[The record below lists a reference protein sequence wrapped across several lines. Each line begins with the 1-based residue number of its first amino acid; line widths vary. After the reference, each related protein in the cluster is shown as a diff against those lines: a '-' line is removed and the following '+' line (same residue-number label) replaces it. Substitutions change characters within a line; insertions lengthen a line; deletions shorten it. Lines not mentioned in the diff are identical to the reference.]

1 MDTIKYWLKL
11 FLFKSISFQKESL
24 KLTLIESLLTFT
36 IIYFLI
42 SFAILGIF
50 IFSYFFIN
58 TNNNRIPDYFLY
70 DTILNIIRALSIGLY
85 AGIYCILIARLI
97 LKIEPIKIK
106 NNSSFIKPILSL
118 SFGAISGFIFAIG
131 LVQLSQGTFGG
142 FLGGIFGGI
151 SAGIFGGFLHTI
163 LLGFTPFLNRS
174 LLTASI
180 GGIVGAIFTNYMGGI
195 LGGVISG
202 LISYYE
208 KPSTASLLG
217 IISTTII
224 VLIYTLL
231 NLNSFSITNT
241 QIQQYFL
248 TLLPTYLIV
257 YFKLYYIP
265 IYLIQL
271 ILAKKSRN
279 PFNILHLSPLYLDE
293 LINIPL
299 PYLENWLI
307 YLLNK
312 NEQKG
317 LAEILYIVNKNSRYK
332 TLAHNALFKYLTQ
345 NLVLINE
352 FPDFKKIDIFLKKYY
367 FQDNS
372 LLLEPSILYQLL
384 DDISQSFKEYLFLSQ
399 SNFKLKALNDIIN
412 SIEKLQGE
420 IYLTPA
426 PIGSFFESES
436 KKWLMICEQEKLVL
450 IKGNNLTI
458 LDNPY
463 IFGNPLKKKDQK
475 VFFGRE
481 SLIKEIEDSLFSSN
495 KNASLLLYGKRRTG
509 KSSILLNLPHN
520 SFEIIYIDCQDS
532 KWSESDQAFCYNL
545 AKSLY
550 NILQKNNLN
559 LSSEKPKLVDF
570 FENSFTKLDT
580 IIEEITNLWQ
590 QKYKKILLAFDEY
603 EALGIANKRGDITD
617 KVFGKLRNFTQHNDN
632 IFIILAGSHKF
643 TELLDIN
650 WSNYLINTKIIE
662 VGFLSR
668 NDVVKLITQPVVN
681 LKINEY
687 FIEKIISITNYQPY
701 LTQAFLHI
709 LITKL
714 NEYNSF
720 IINEKI
726 FNETQERIL
735 VASSGYFTDLWMN
748 NTDKEKQI
756 LINIAKNSKKN
767 TYNDELILLYEKEL
781 ISKKNNITDIHL
793 KLFKLWII
801 KNFTN

>member
-1 MDTIKYWLKL
+1 
-11 FLFKSISFQKESL
+11 
-24 KLTLIESLLTFT
+24 
-36 IIYFLI
+36 
-42 SFAILGIF
+42 
-50 IFSYFFIN
+50 
-58 TNNNRIPDYFLY
+58 
-70 DTILNIIRALSIGLY
+70 
-85 AGIYCILIARLI
+85 
-97 LKIEPIKIK
+97 
-106 NNSSFIKPILSL
+106 
-118 SFGAISGFIFAIG
+118 
-131 LVQLSQGTFGG
+131 
-142 FLGGIFGGI
+142 
-151 SAGIFGGFLHTI
+151 
-163 LLGFTPFLNRS
+163 
-174 LLTASI
+174 
-180 GGIVGAIFTNYMGGI
+180 
-195 LGGVISG
+195 
-202 LISYYE
+202 
-208 KPSTASLLG
+208 
-217 IISTTII
+217 
-224 VLIYTLL
+224 
-231 NLNSFSITNT
+231 
-241 QIQQYFL
+241 
-248 TLLPTYLIV
+248 
-257 YFKLYYIP
+257 
-265 IYLIQL
+265 
-271 ILAKKSRN
+271 
-279 PFNILHLSPLYLDE
+279 
-293 LINIPL
+293 
-299 PYLENWLI
+299 
-307 YLLNK
+307 
-312 NEQKG
+312 
-317 LAEILYIVNKNSRYK
+317 
-332 TLAHNALFKYLTQ
+332 
-345 NLVLINE
+345 
-352 FPDFKKIDIFLKKYY
+352 
-367 FQDNS
+367 
-372 LLLEPSILYQLL
+372 
-384 DDISQSFKEYLFLSQ
+384 
-399 SNFKLKALNDIIN
+399 
-412 SIEKLQGE
+412 
-420 IYLTPA
+420 
-426 PIGSFFESES
+426 
-436 KKWLMICEQEKLVL
+436 MICEQEKLVL